1 MIAVTR
7 LLQMFPFDGDCTALA
22 KRFNDQ
28 AAADLERIRDFI
40 VLHYVLTERDDTAF
54 WRRARTMAIPDTLR
68 ERIAL
73 FRDNA
78 MAYQEGEELFR
89 VDSWVQVMIGQ
100 GVVPRHHH
108 RMGAIMGDARLR
120 QVLDDMRAQVARQV
134 ATLPAH
140 QAFLERYCPYP
151 R

>member
-1 MIAVTR
+1 M
-7 LLQMFPFDGDCTALA
+7 
-22 KRFNDQ
+22 
-28 AAADLERIRDFI
+28 RIPGPINPNAR
-40 VLHYVLTERDDTAF
+40 T
-54 WRRARTMAIPDTLR
+54 WRARATTAAPAGCRSSLSVAVIAAIPDTLR

-108 RMGAIMGDARLR
+108 RMAAIMGEARLR